1 MKHKKQ
7 ASLHLGAAGETLV
20 KEYLTRHGFTVIAQ
34 NMRIQ
39 GGEIDLIA
47 HNNDLIVCVEVKTR
61 TNLETDMAE
70 LISPWQQQRIIR
82 AAHHFLAKH
91 RFDAV
96 TCRFDVALVAMHPE
110 PSLDYIPNAFEGD

>member
-1 MKHKKQ
+1 MNYKKQ
-7 ASLHLGAAGETLV
+7 ASLQLGTAGEALV
-20 KEYLTRHGFTVIAQ
+20 KDYLHRHGFTIIAH

-47 HNNDLIVCVEVKTR
+47 QSNDLVICVEVKTR
-61 TNLETDMAE
+61 SNLQTDMAE

-91 RFDAV
+91 RLDTV
-96 TCRFDVALVAMHPE
+96 TCRFDVALIAMHPE